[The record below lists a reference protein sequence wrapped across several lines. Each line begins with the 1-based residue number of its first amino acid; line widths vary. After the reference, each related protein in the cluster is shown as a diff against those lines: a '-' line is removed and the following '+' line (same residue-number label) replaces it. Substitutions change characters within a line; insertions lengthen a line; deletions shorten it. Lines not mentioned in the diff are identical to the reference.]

1 MRTARTLHLAAV
13 LLAGSL
19 ALCAGP
25 ALAQAWPAKPVRL
38 ISPYPP
44 GGTNDVTGRIVAE
57 RLQARL
63 GQPVVLE
70 NKPGAN
76 IRIATEF
83 VARSA
88 PDGYTLF
95 WTAAPHTVNPALYP
109 KLPYDTLK
117 DFAPIAQ
124 TVMLPVLMTVPSA
137 SPAKTLRE
145 FMDLVRT
152 RPEAG
157 TVSSPG
163 NGSGPHLSLELL
175 IGASGVPFMHV
186 PYKGDA
192 PALNDLLGG
201 RLGGSMA
208 AFGTPLPHVKS
219 GKLRALA
226 VVSTARMPQLPEVP
240 TFAEAGFPQVDAY
253 AWFGLLAPAGT
264 PPAII
269 ERVNS
274 EVNAVL
280 KSAEVAERFA
290 ALGAVPMGGS
300 PADFD
305 RFIRADLDKWARV
318 VRERNIK
325 PD

>member
-1 MRTARTLHLAAV
+1 MKTRKPLIAAA
-13 LLAGSL
+13 LLAL
-19 ALCAGP
+19 AVPLH
-25 ALAQAWPAKPVRL
+25 AQAQPWPAKPIRL
-38 ISPYPP
+38 VSPYAP

-57 RLQARL
+57 RLQPRL
-63 GQPVVLE
+63 GQSVVLE

-76 IRIATEF
+76 TRIATEL

-88 PDGYTLF
+88 PDGYTLL

-124 TVMLPVLMTVPSA
+124 TVMLPVLMSVPAS
-137 SPAKTLRE
+137 SPARNLRE

-152 RPEAG
+152 RPDAG

-175 IGASGVPFMHV
+175 IGASGVPFTHV

-208 AFGTPLPHVKS
+208 AVGTPLQHVKS

-226 VVSTARMPQLPEVP
+226 VVATGRIPQLPEVP
-240 TFAEAGFPQVDAY
+240 TFAEAGYPQVDGY
-253 AWFGLLAPAGT
+253 AWFGLLAPTGT
-264 PPAII
+264 PAAVI
-269 ERVNS
+269 ERMNA

-280 KSAEVAERFA
+280 KSPEVAERFA
-290 ALGAVPMGGS
+290 ALGAIPMGGS
-300 PADFD
+300 AADFD
-305 RFIRADLDKWARV
+305 RFIRADLQKWARV